1 MIPREVEKFEAF
13 IEEYSNSTQPTEL
26 EEPLIDL
33 LIQLADQPSDPSV
46 ESNIANEDL
55 QAVYEY
61 ISQHF
66 MDKVALDTLAD
77 RFKINKY
84 TLIRKFRAVYN
95 TTPSAFQLQLKSG

>member
-1 MIPREVEKFEAF
+1 MMYVDEKFYTDELKFKKLRKMIPREVEKFEAF

-66 MDKVALDTLAD
+66 MDKVALEHFS
-77 RFKINKY
+77 RP
-84 TLIRKFRAVYN
+84 V
-95 TTPSAFQLQLKSG
+95 